1 MQKWLPKYYVGA
13 GVKKASRIQ
22 TKLNDGKF
30 VPGVYLLTLPANP
43 DNILDLVPAMN
54 LVSKH
59 SYDRCPLIIG
69 MASDKDE
76 ALELCRK
83 LVMKVYKETGGFCIR
98 DYVLN
103 R

>member
-1 MQKWLPKYYVGA
+1 MLKWLPKYYVGE
-13 GVKKASRIQ
+13 GIREASRIQ

-43 DNILDLVPAMN
+43 GNILDLVPAMN
-54 LVSKH
+54 LVSRR
-59 SYDRCPLIIG
+59 SYEHCPLIIG
-69 MASDKDE
+69 MAANKDE

-83 LVMKVYKETGGFCIR
+83 LVMKVYKETGGFRIR
-98 DYVLN
+98 DYVMN